1 MIPPKTLL
9 EIAREKLQLNLE
21 VFKFENMSKTDEIEF
36 FEAEILEYSRAIA
49 ELEMAEFKQ
58 QLKIA

>member
-1 MIPPKTLL
+1 MTPKTLL
-9 EIAREKLQLNLE
+9 EIARENLQVNLE
-21 VFKFENMSKTDEIEF
+21 VFKFEYPNNRVEIEF
-36 FEAEILEYSRAIA
+36 FEAEILEYDRAIA